1 MKFKTILRIMA
12 FVLLFAMMTSVF
24 AACKP
29 TPGPGPGP
37 DPVTPTKYDTEKDPL
52 VFSTLELDG
61 VFNPF
66 YSTSGTDSSVWG
78 MTQVA
83 MFDTD
88 AQGKAAWGGDR
99 PCLAL
104 DYNNEVVYGNED
116 NEVTNSTY
124 TDYTYVLKP
133 GAKFSDGHSISVK
146 DVLFYYYVNLDPVYT
161 GNSTMYSSEILG
173 LHEYR
178 TQTPYNPDS
187 QGSSS
192 ESSFNSQ
199 FNQAA
204 EVRADNLVQEVYNV
218 LREHYQETIPTDTM
232 AYNSATGEYTLTSDV
247 YNKLPPEFQKD
258 YYDVA
263 VTFYKELVTDFN
275 SAKSMDF
282 TESDKGV
289 QPYPNIT
296 DPRQYFF
303 YMNGMLAVDKEGDA
317 LPAYDE
323 DGKVQNSNLLK
334 ALTLSDSEIIQLVFS
349 NKMPGQYQDKK
360 ESTSY
365 YQILNYWVTAS
376 TMKTEWAA
384 EAKGEYLTQG
394 KSVDHIYGIT
404 WNKQWAGEQIDPVTT
419 DPYIRPSCYDENT
432 NSVVIGG
439 KSYPLA
445 QYNEKGE
452 IISGFEVINIRIKK
466 VDPKAVW
473 NFAGSVTPMHYYS
486 NAEAIQAWDGY
497 SNFGVYYADTDFYTS
512 VVKAKTV
519 PMGAGTYM
527 ATTANPGVTA
537 LTYTS
542 FYSNNIVYYERN
554 PYFYTMFCDANGTV
568 GSQENNAKI
577 KYLRYQVVNAQ
588 QMLNMLTVKQI
599 DFADP
604 NATTANIAKVEQ
616 QSHLDYELIDNLG
629 YGYIGINAGKEGLE
643 SVYIR
648 RAIMCA
654 MDTTLVLN
662 YYSGGLASNIWYP
675 MSKVSWAYPED
686 GTDKNTF
693 MYAFNPANNYQ
704 TVKEQLDLAVESNDL
719 YSWSGDKFFYN
730 GKQLKLTF
738 TIAGSTDDH
747 PAYNTMQVAAE
758 VLNDL
763 GLKIEVK
770 NDSNTLKKL
779 SNGELQVWAAAW
791 GSGIDPDMYQVY
803 HIDSTATSVYNWGYR
818 EIRKNI
824 GGKYDFELDLI
835 EQLSVQID
843 AARETLVQEDR
854 AEIYADCLEK
864 VMLLAVELPTYQRK
878 NLFVYNSDKI
888 DKNTLVP
895 SAECTPYQSP
905 TAFLWKVDYVK

>member
-1 MKFKTILRIMA
+1 MKFKTVLRIMA

-24 AACKP
+24 AAC
-29 TPGPGPGP
+29 TPEKPGP
-37 DPVTPTKYDTEKDPL
+37 DKPNTPTKYNTEKDPI

-88 AQGKAAWGGDR
+88 AQGKAVWGGDR

-104 DYNNEVVYGNED
+104 DYQSEVVYGNDDE
-116 NEVTNSTY
+116 EVTNSTY

-133 GAKFSDGHSISVK
+133 GAKFSDGHNISIK
-146 DVLFYYYVNLDPVYT
+146 DVLFFYYVNLDPVYT
-161 GNSTMYSSEILG
+161 GNSTIYSSEILG

-178 TQTPYNPDS
+178 TQTSYNPDN

-199 FNQAA
+199 FVQQAEA
-204 EVRADNLVQEVYNV
+204 RADNLVQEVYNI
-218 LREHYQETIPTDTM
+218 LTEHYKATIPTDTI
-232 AYNSATGEYTLTSDV
+232 AYNSTTGEYTLTSDV
-247 YNKLPPEFQKD
+247 YNLLPEEFKQD
-258 YYDVA
+258 YFDVA

-275 SAKSMDF
+275 SAESMSF
-282 TESDKGV
+282 EPSDKGV
-289 QPYPNIT
+289 EPYPNIT

-303 YMNGMLAVDKEGDA
+303 YINGMLATDKEGDA

-323 DGKVQNSNLLK
+323 EGKTQNPNLLK
-334 ALTLSDSEIIQLVFS
+334 ALTLTESEIIQLVFS

-365 YQILNYWVTAS
+365 YQILNYWVTGN

-384 EAKGEYLTQG
+384 EAKGESLTQA
-394 KSVDHIYGIT
+394 KEIDHIYGIT
-404 WNKQWAGEQIDPVTT
+404 WNKQFEGDQIDPVTG
-419 DPYIRPSCYDENT
+419 DNYLRPSCYDANT
-432 NSVVIGG
+432 NSIVIGD
-439 KSYPLA
+439 KVYPLA
-445 QYNEKGE
+445 QYNENDE
-452 IISGFEVINIRIKK
+452 LISGYEVLNIRIKK

-486 NAEAIQAWDGY
+486 SAEAIQAWDGY

-527 ATTANPGVTA
+527 ATTANPGVTP
-537 LTYTS
+537 LSYTS
-542 FYSNNIVYYERN
+542 FYSDNVVYYERN

-568 GSQENNAKI
+568 GSTENNAKI
-577 KYLRYQVVNAQ
+577 KYLRYQVVSAQ
-588 QMLNMLTVKQI
+588 QMLNMLTTKQI

-604 NATTANIAKVEQ
+604 NATTANLAKVDQ
-616 QSHLDYELIDNLG
+616 QSHLSYELIDNLG
-629 YGYIGINAGKEGLE
+629 YGYIGINAGKDGLE
-643 SVYIR
+643 SVHVR

-654 MDTTLVLN
+654 MDTTLVKN
-662 YYSGGLASNIWYP
+662 YYSGGLAENIWYP
-675 MSKVSWAYPED
+675 MSKVSWAYPDD
-686 GTDKNTF
+686 GTTAQTF
-693 MYAFNPANNYQ
+693 RYAYNPANNYE
-704 TVKEQLDLAVESNDL
+704 TIRDHLKLAAEGGGL

-758 VLNDL
+758 VLNSL

-824 GGKYDFELDLI
+824 GGKYDYELELI
-835 EQLSVQID
+835 ENLSVQID
-843 AARETLVQEDR
+843 AARETLVQEER
-854 AEIYADCLEK
+854 AEIYANCLDM
-864 VMLLAVELPTYQRK
+864 VMELAVELPTYQRK

-905 TAFLWKVDYVK
+905 TAFLWKVNYVK